1 MSVIR
6 LWLLLFVCVCA
17 YFQIGL
23 EMIVWQDRPPTKWL
37 IINNNTIKYL
47 PAEWQRKK
55 IINHSIAPT
64 YYPVVIYL
72 SVDLIFSVEFPPFFR
87 LDWLPYNFTSAI
99 KHPKTRPSSP
109 TTRPIR
115 EPMTMVAGAFIKM
128 LIYESLTFLLF
139 HQPVARLHLHMA
151 KLHKVWPFLVVK
163 VAY

>member
-64 YYPVVIYL
+64 YYPVIYL
-72 SVDLIFSVEFPPFFR
+72 SICRFDFFRWISAIFSPR
-87 LDWLPYNFTSAI
+87 LAPVQLYERHKTSENSTIFTNHETHPRADDDGDW
-99 KHPKTRPSSP
+99 
-109 TTRPIR
+109 
-115 EPMTMVAGAFIKM
+115 
-128 LIYESLTFLLF
+128 
-139 HQPVARLHLHMA
+139 RLHKNANLWITDVSSLPSTGSEA
-151 KLHKVWPFLVVK
+151 TST
-163 VAY
+163 YGQIT